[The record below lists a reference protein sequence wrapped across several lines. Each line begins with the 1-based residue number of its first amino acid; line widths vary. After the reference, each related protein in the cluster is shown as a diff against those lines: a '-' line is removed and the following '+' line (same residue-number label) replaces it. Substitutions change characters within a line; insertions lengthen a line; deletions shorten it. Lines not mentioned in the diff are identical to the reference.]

1 VVNEAQS
8 DLEKVKNKYES
19 AFADWE
25 KVTVLTNS
33 LDLSVSDPV
42 PSSPALSFRDTLTR
56 SLSFPK
62 SLRRQATSSMT
73 PAKVTVSTFM
83 S

>member
-1 VVNEAQS
+1 
-8 DLEKVKNKYES
+8 LEKVKNKYES

-33 LDLSVSDPV
+33 LDLSISEPI
-42 PSSPALSFRDTLTR
+42 PPSPALSFRETLTR

-73 PAKVTVSTFM
+73 PAKVILLLIHVIVAKT
-83 S
+83 